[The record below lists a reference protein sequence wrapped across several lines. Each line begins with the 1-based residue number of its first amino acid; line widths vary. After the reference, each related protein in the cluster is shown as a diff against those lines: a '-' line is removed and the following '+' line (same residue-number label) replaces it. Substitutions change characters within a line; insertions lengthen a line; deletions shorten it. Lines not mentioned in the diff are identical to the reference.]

1 MPMCMSASRV
11 CETHHAVDRVTYHEV
26 EISGEATFQSI
37 KISYEKELADMD
49 TPFFFFFGKLERICF
64 YHYDREIEHEN
75 NYSQFKTDCKST
87 LKQNHFWC
95 LSSVW
100 VNVAYEKA

>member
-11 CETHHAVDRVTYHEV
+11 CETHHAVDRATYHEV

-49 TPFFFFFGKLERICF
+49 TLFFFFF
-64 YHYDREIEHEN
+64 
-75 NYSQFKTDCKST
+75 
-87 LKQNHFWC
+87 
-95 LSSVW
+95 
-100 VNVAYEKA
+100 

>member
-49 TPFFFFFGKLERICF
+49 TPFFFFWKIRKNLF
-64 YHYDREIEHEN
+64 
-75 NYSQFKTDCKST
+75 
-87 LKQNHFWC
+87 
-95 LSSVW
+95 LSL
-100 VNVAYEKA
+100 